1 MERSRAVELTNSEL
15 RYILVGVSNDIE
27 WNELEDYQI
36 EKIWHLHN
44 KIKRAIECI
53 KAEEEGFYQRVIGD
67 YQ

>member
-1 MERSRAVELTNSEL
+1 
-15 RYILVGVSNDIE
+15 
-27 WNELEDYQI
+27 LEDYQI

-44 KIKRAIECI
+44 KIKRAIKCI